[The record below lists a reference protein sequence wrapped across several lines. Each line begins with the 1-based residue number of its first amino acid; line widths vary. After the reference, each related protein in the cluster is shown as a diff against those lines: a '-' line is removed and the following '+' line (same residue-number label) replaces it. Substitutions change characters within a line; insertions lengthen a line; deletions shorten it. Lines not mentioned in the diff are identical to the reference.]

1 MTHTH
6 LLRAKKFFRRGL
18 QKVLFAEDTRYVV
31 QTLLVQLDEEQHTLH
46 HI

>member
-6 LLRAKKFFRRGL
+6 LLWAKKFFRRGL
-18 QKVLFAEDTRYVV
+18 QKVPFAEDTRYLV
-31 QTLLVQLDEEQHTLH
+31 QTLLLKLDEEQHTLH